1 MNRASTIGLLA
12 KLRRL
17 RLPLGRGVVA
27 MFAATWLGL
36 AVQPC
41 MADAPQAGEPD
52 APAPMAHHAGGCG
65 GEAAAEPQPAPAH
78 DCPHCPPGGL
88 YAVECGTA
96 LDCKSVG
103 VPAMVSKAAEP
114 PRADLGAWI
123 DLPVPLPAAMV
134 QSRAAGAA
142 AAAPRAPRA
151 PPRPLQQRFCTYLK

>member
-1 MNRASTIGLLA
+1 MNRAPAIGLLA
-12 KLRRL
+12 TLRRL
-17 RLPLGRGVVA
+17 RLPLGRGVLA

-41 MADAPQAGEPD
+41 MADAQHAGEPV
-52 APAPMAHHAGGCG
+52 PMEHHAGGCG
-65 GEAAAEPQPAPAH
+65 GETSSGPQTAPAH

-88 YAVECGTA
+88 DAGECGTA

-123 DLPVPLPAAMV
+123 DLPAPLPAAIL
-134 QSRAAGAA
+134 QSRAPGAT

-151 PPRPLQQRFCTYLK
+151 PPRPLQQRYCSYLK

>member
-1 MNRASTIGLLA
+1 MNRAPAIGLLA

-41 MADAPQAGEPD
+41 MADAPHAGEPA
-52 APAPMAHHAGGCG
+52 APAPMEHHAGGCG
-65 GEAAAEPQPAPAH
+65 GEAASQPQTTPAH
-78 DCPHCPPGGL
+78 DCPHCPPGGMN
-88 YAVECGTA
+88 AGECGTA

-103 VPAMVSKAAEP
+103 VPAMVSKATEP

-123 DLPVPLPAAMV
+123 DLPVPPSAAVLQRHAPAAAI
-134 QSRAAGAA
+134 AAQRS
-142 AAAPRAPRA
+142 PHP
-151 PPRPLQQRFCTYLK
+151 PPRPLQQRYCSYLK